1 MMKKWIA
8 ILMTVMML
16 LTAAAAAL
24 ADDGIL
30 RPGDRGEEV
39 KKLQEKLIELEY
51 LEGEATGI

>member
-8 ILMTVMML
+8 MLTALIML
-16 LTAAAAAL
+16 LSKAAATAL

-39 KKLQEKLIELEY
+39 TRIQ
-51 LEGEATGI
+51 